1 LRRVRDAR
9 GFSLVEVLAATT
21 ILTVAI
27 VALAQL
33 FTISIRAN
41 DGARKTTIAAVLAQQ
56 KMEQLR
62 GLAWGFDTLG
72 LPLTDTSTDTSVV
85 PERPTGGHGLSPS
98 PSDALAHNTEGYC
111 DFVDGSGRL
120 LGGGATPPEGA
131 AYIRRWSIDPLPT
144 NPNNT
149 IILQVLVTRWRDRGA
164 ADTAGRAIR
173 LPDEARLATARTR
186 KAM

>member
-1 LRRVRDAR
+1 MHDAR

-27 VALAQL
+27 VALAEL

-41 DGARKTTIAAVLAQQ
+41 DGAKTTTIAAVLAQQ

-62 GLAWGFDTLG
+62 GLAWAFDALG
-72 LPLTDTSTDTSVV
+72 LPLTDTTTDTSVV
-85 PERPTGGHGLSPS
+85 PERPAGGRGLSPS

-120 LGGGATPPEGA
+120 LGGGTTPPEGA
-131 AYIRRWSIDPLPT
+131 LYIRRWSIEPLPT

-149 IILQVLVTRWRDRGA
+149 IILQVLVTRWRGRGA
-164 ADTAGRAIR
+164 ADTAGRVIR
-173 LPDEARLATARTR
+173 LPGEARLASARTR